1 MTSVPRHLLYYGG
14 FWVEPKAGN
23 YRPTYNPAS
32 GEIIAEVA
40 QAGQE
45 DVDAAVEAAA
55 AGFAEWRQVAPLTRA
70 RALKELANR
79 LRANTD
85 ELAELDARN
94 GGNPI
99 GHLKK
104 FVEGAAQGIEF
115 FAGLVTEMKGASIPM
130 GTGRVN
136 FSIREPFGVVARI
149 VAYNHPLMFAATRLA
164 APIASGNALIL
175 KPSEQAPL
183 SALRLADLSADLFP
197 PGVLNVIT
205 GGAASGEALSTHPG
219 VAMITLIGSVET
231 GKALMRSASNTLKPV
246 LLELGGKNALI
257 AYPDCDPSQIA
268 DAVISGMN
276 FTWAG
281 QSCGSTSRAFL
292 HEAIHDQVADLV
304 VERLASLRPGLPI
317 EETTQ
322 MGAIVSPAQRDR
334 ILEYI
339 KSAKAEGA
347 KLLLGGG
354 CPAEREFEQGWFIEP
369 TVFSDVT
376 PAMRVAKEEIFGPV
390 LSLIRWSDEKAML
403 SHVNGTLFGLTCSI
417 WTNDIRCAM
426 HAATEVEAGYVWIN
440 EVGKHFLGT
449 SFGGYKMSG
458 VGREEGI
465 DELLS
470 FTQEKNVHL
479 SFSDL

>member
-1 MTSVPRHLLYYGG
+1 MSGVPKHVLYYGG
-14 FWVEPKAGN
+14 SWVEPRAGAF
-23 YRPTYNPAS
+23 RPTFNPAS
-32 GEIIAEVA
+32 GEILADIA
-40 QAGQE
+40 QA
-45 DVDAAVEAAA
+45 DSDDVEAAVQA
-55 AGFAEWRQVAPLTRA
+55 ATAGFAEWRRVAPLARA
-70 RALKELANR
+70 RALKELAHR
-79 LRANTD
+79 LRVNAG
-85 ELAELDARN
+85 ELAQLDAMN

-99 GHLKK
+99 SHLKN
-104 FVEGAAQGIEF
+104 FVEGAAQSIEF

-130 GTGRVN
+130 GAGRIN
-136 FSIREPFGVVARI
+136 FSLREPFGVVARI

-183 SALRLADLSADLFP
+183 SALRLADLAADLFP
-197 PGVLNVIT
+197 PGVLNVVT
-205 GGAASGEALSTHPG
+205 GGAASGEALSVHPG

-231 GKALMRSASNTLKPV
+231 GKKLMRSASSTLKPM

-292 HEAIHDQVADLV
+292 HDAIHDEVARLV
-304 VERLASLRPGLPI
+304 VERLSMLRPGMPV
-317 EETTQ
+317 EEATQ

-339 KSAKAEGA
+339 ACGKAEGA
-347 KLLLGGG
+347 TLLLGGR
-354 CPAEREFEQGWFIEP
+354 CPGERELERGSFVEP

-376 PAMRVAKEEIFGPV
+376 PDMRIAREEIFGPV
-390 LSLIRWSDEKAML
+390 LSLLRWHDEKTML
-403 SHVNGTLFGLTCSI
+403 SQVNGTEFGLTCSV
-417 WTNDIRCAM
+417 WTNDMHRAM
-426 HAATEVEAGYVWIN
+426 RVVTEVEAGYVWVN
-440 EVGKHFLGT
+440 EVGKHIHGT

-458 VGREEGI
+458 IGREEGI
-465 DELLS
+465 GELLS
-470 FTQEKNVHL
+470 FTQEKNIHVR
-479 SFSDL
+479 FS